1 MAGLRDALRRHEG
14 LLSLAKALS
23 HAVAKRRL
31 SHAVAYSD
39 LSHEVASIHPI

>member
-23 HAVAKRRL
+23 HAVA
-31 SHAVAYSD
+31 YSAD
-39 LSHEVASIHPI
+39 